1 MLDGRSRG
9 ARVRTVSEMA
19 ELTVSELATLRRL
32 QETFSPLECD
42 LDAATAQVAQALAL
56 LPVHKSDQLRS
67 LLRLLETP
75 LLSLL
80 FAGRFSSFSALD
92 QQGRTRLLVGM
103 GASPL
108 EKMRTGFQ
116 AFKRLCLSAAYS
128 AVDAR
133 SQNPLWPIIG
143 YPGPR
148 GDRPTP
154 PAGLPMTEPHETRLS
169 ADAVVVGSGAGGG
182 VAAALLATSDKK
194 VIVLEAGP
202 PADARD
208 YTQLEAASFAN
219 YYLDNGLAA
228 TDDLGVVTLAG
239 ACVGGGTTINWC
251 TCLRIADKVAAQ
263 WRDASGGIDFSDLA
277 AHYDSVAARLAIA
290 PAADHNA
297 NNAVLVRGC
306 SALGWHVGAQP
317 KNTAL
322 CGEGGG
328 YCGFGCSYGCKRSV
342 QATYLRDAV
351 GAGASIIAG
360 ARVVRVHLRHGE
372 AAGVVAD
379 YRGRELHVEA
389 PLVILAAGALRTP
402 GILAASGVTSPHL
415 GRHLKL
421 HPTTALF
428 AKFDES
434 IETYKGAMQTAY
446 SDQFGDLD
454 DAYGAKL
461 EVAPSH
467 PGLAAFSLPW
477 RSREQHAAAMRD
489 SSHAAAVISLT
500 RDRGEGRVDLTSG
513 DVRYRVGEY
522 DANHMLQGLNG
533 AIEVAFAAG
542 ARVVRTLHQDILEL
556 DRDAATEARRR
567 EFAATILSRGVVPNR
582 LAVFSAHQM
591 GTCRMNRNPGNGV
604 ADERGAVHAVTGLY
618 IADGSVFPLASG
630 VNPMLT
636 IMALAHRSAS
646 AILRT

>member
-1 MLDGRSRG
+1 
-9 ARVRTVSEMA
+9 MA
-19 ELTVSELATLRRL
+19 ELTASERATLRRL

-42 LDAATAQVAQALAL
+42 VDTACAQVAQALAL
-56 LPVHKSDQLRS
+56 LPAHKSEQLRS

-75 LLSLL
+75 LLSML
-80 FAGRFSSFSALD
+80 FAGRFSGFSALD
-92 QQGRTRLLVGM
+92 QARRTRLLVGM
-103 GASPL
+103 GDSPV

-133 SQNPLWPIIG
+133 SQNPLWPVVG

-148 GDRPTP
+148 ADRPA
-154 PAGLPMTEPHETRLS
+154 PAAALPILQPDEMRLS
-169 ADAVVVGSGAGGG
+169 ADAVIVGSGAGGS
-182 VAAALLATSDKK
+182 VAAALLAAAGKN
-194 VIVLEAGP
+194 VIVLEEGP
-202 PADARD
+202 PADARE

-219 YYLDNGLAA
+219 YYLDHGLGA
-228 TDDLGVVTLAG
+228 TYDLGIVTLAG

-263 WRDASGGIDFSDLA
+263 WREASGGIDFSDLA
-277 AHYDSVAARLAIA
+277 AHYDSVGARLGIA
-290 PAADHNA
+290 PATDHNA

-306 SALGWHVGAQP
+306 SALGWHVAAQP
-317 KNTAL
+317 KNTVH

-328 YCGFGCSYGCKRSV
+328 YCGFGCSYGCKRSA
-342 QATYLRDAV
+342 QTTYLYDAV
-351 GAGASIIAG
+351 GAGASIVAG
-360 ARVVRVHLRHGE
+360 ARVSRVHLRHGA

-379 YRGRELHVEA
+379 YHGRELHVHA

-402 GILAASGVTSPHL
+402 GILAASGVTSPHV

-428 AKFDES
+428 AKFDEP

-446 SDQFGDLD
+446 SDQFADLD
-454 DAYGAKL
+454 DGYGAKF
-461 EVAPSH
+461 EVAPAH

-489 SSHAAAVISLT
+489 SSHAAALISLT
-500 RDRGEGRVDLTSG
+500 RDRGEGSVDLTRG
-513 DVRYRVGEY
+513 DVRYRVSEY
-522 DANHMLQGLNG
+522 DADHMLQGLNG
-533 AIEVAFAAG
+533 LIEISFAAG
-542 ARVVRTLHQDILEL
+542 ARLVRTLHQDILEL
-556 DRDAATEARRR
+556 DRDAATQSGRR
-567 EFAATILSRGVVPNR
+567 EFAETILARGVVPNR
-582 LAVFSAHQM
+582 IAVYSAHQL
-591 GTCRMNRNPGNGV
+591 GTCRMNRDPGNGV
-604 ADERGAVHAVTGLY
+604 VDEHGAVHGTAGLY

-636 IMALAHRSAS
+636 IMALAS
-646 AILRT
+646 RTAGAMAKL